1 MNNKYFVAMFLCLTC
16 VGVVINIAA
25 KEARSEETIELSFDP
40 NTSLSWEEIT
50 QQAPYNLEDSKIYY
64 QQAIEQYI
72 QLGGDPQAKTIYG
85 WTVIHAAVFCDSKK
99 LVQLLIDKGVDV
111 NVKASGM
118 TPIGEAIGNEN
129 KEIIELLID
138 SGVNV
143 NAKDDRGN
151 TILHQAAYR
160 GSQKIVEFLIA
171 KGADINIGGNY
182 LLAFAVSS
190 SNKELVE
197 LLVDRGL
204 NIQTKTDGDRTLIS
218 WAIEGRKHEKN
229 LAMVEFLIAK
239 GVDIQ
244 NKNSFGETLL
254 HEAARIGDREIVELL
269 LDRGLDFQ
277 AKDNE
282 GETLLHEAAWSNNTK
297 LLQFLLDRGL
307 AVNTEDN
314 NGETVI
320 YELFKHYVEL
330 YRSLDRTIIFFDS
343 DGEIISSSPIDTDS
357 FIESIELL
365 IDRGADINAR
375 TKDGY
380 TALHYVAMNGYS
392 DMKILVELSI
402 VKGADVNAKTNDGK
416 TPLDIIESV
425 FGGNPE
431 IIEILKQNG
440 AVSSDR
446 TDKI

>member
-85 WTVIHAAVFCDSKK
+85 WTVLHAAVFCDSKK

-204 NIQTKTDGDRTLIS
+204 NIQTKTDGDRILIS

-244 NKNSFGETLL
+244 NKN
-254 HEAARIGDREIVELL
+254 
-269 LDRGLDFQ
+269 
-277 AKDNE
+277 NE